1 MNKTVDKKDI
11 TKIKL
16 YLISKYRIIN
26 EMEHTVQKSYKTK
39 KMLYFIQAV
48 LKIIIKVYQNESLEI
63 SDYYIN
69 EEYSDF
75 QCCTNF
81 KFQCFQEF
89 LKVNA
94 GNYMLFNDIERL
106 RQMSLTDYNKLLT
119 NYINIPEHLF
129 NINIVI

>member
-26 EMEHTVQKSYKTK
+26 EMENTIQKSYKTK

-48 LKIIIKVYQNESLEI
+48 LKIITKVNQNESSKI

-69 EEYSDF
+69 GTYSNF

-94 GNYMLFNDIERL
+94 GNYMLFNDIECL

-129 NINIVI
+129 NFNIVI

>member
-26 EMEHTVQKSYKTK
+26 EMENTIQKSYKTK

-48 LKIIIKVYQNESLEI
+48 LNIMKQVYQNKCFKLSE
-63 SDYYIN
+63 YFIN
-69 EEYSDF
+69 EKCLDCQS
-75 QCCTNF
+75 CTNF
-81 KFQCFQEF
+81 KYQCFKEF

-94 GNYMLFNDIERL
+94 GNYMLFDDIERL
-106 RQMSLTDYNKLLT
+106 RQMSLSDYEKLLT
-119 NYINIPEHLF
+119 NYLNVPKHLYDF
-129 NINIVI
+129 K